1 MGEDLNTLLPGFQA
15 DAMQLHSVL
24 LPVCLVLGFGG
35 FVREVFLAQAR
46 GSVSLLPGYLV
57 KMLIAFA
64 ALGLMQQWAGYVTGG
79 VNDINSQLGINP
91 GNVLAN
97 YEQALATKF
106 GEIINSSG
114 SAATVPPPGS
124 NIANGGPTSGGGVEI
139 THYGYPGDPNGDPN
153 SENGIGNHSNHLVAG
168 VSLAFSP
175 DLISEYHLQV
185 GQTVTVTMANG
196 QVLTGRFDDTTANW
210 LTGRVDIYD
219 PNNTVTF
226 SGEAVTQIDGAP
238 AAAGYDTGVARSP
251 VTLFTTA
258 AMGLDGLPAFLLG
271 FFVMVLCV
279 IGMFL
284 MWLMSLLQQ
293 MLYLVA
299 IAVSPIFFGLLLVR
313 GPAAIASRFLTGFIA
328 ICLWPLGW
336 GIASLITNLL
346 LDLATNTANNPGL
359 AAVNYLS
366 GGVLWWIGLGG
377 WTICSTLAAPWM
389 ISRQIAAG
397 QPGISALLGEAG
409 GRGFRIA
416 YGSAKYLHNVGFQH
430 AAASEGEG
438 LGQTGNS
445 DGENDGALEEYA
457 PITTAVRIRYGR
469 RPAA

>member
-1 MGEDLNTLLPGFQA
+1 MGQDLNSFLPDLQGDLQA
-15 DAMQLHSVL
+15 LHAVL

-35 FVREVFLAQAR
+35 FVREIFLAQAR

-57 KMLIAFA
+57 KMLISFS
-64 ALGLMQQWAGYVTGG
+64 ALGLMQQWAGCVTGG
-79 VNDINSQLGINP
+79 VNDINTQLGVNP

-106 GEIINSSG
+106 GGIINSSG

-153 SENGIGNHSNHLVAG
+153 SENGIGNHNNHLVAG

-226 SGEAVTQIDGAP
+226 SGEAVTQIDGAA

-251 VTLFTTA
+251 LTLFTTA

-293 MLYLVA
+293 MLGSVA
-299 IAVSPIFFGLLLVR
+299 VAVSPVFFGLLLVR
-313 GPAAIASRFLTGFIA
+313 GLDGIASRFLTGFVA

-346 LDLATNTANNPGL
+346 LDFAVNTANNPGL

-366 GGVLWWIGLGG
+366 GGVLWWIGLGA
-377 WTICSTLAAPWM
+377 WTIGSTLAAPWM

-397 QPGISALLGEAG
+397 QPGIAALLGEVGGRSVRVAYETIQHVLRFGLQSADRAG
-409 GRGFRIA
+409 GEF
-416 YGSAKYLHNVGFQH
+416 GSTDLVE
-430 AAASEGEG
+430 SEDGT
-438 LGQTGNS
+438 LS
-445 DGENDGALEEYA
+445 DEYSPA
-457 PITTAVRIRYGR
+457 TTSVRIRYGR
-469 RPAA
+469 RPTV

>member
-1 MGEDLNTLLPGFQA
+1 
-15 DAMQLHSVL
+15 
-24 LPVCLVLGFGG
+24 
-35 FVREVFLAQAR
+35 
-46 GSVSLLPGYLV
+46 
-57 KMLIAFA
+57 
-64 ALGLMQQWAGYVTGG
+64 WAGYVTGG
-79 VNDINSQLGINP
+79 VNDINNQLGVNP
-91 GNVLAN
+91 GNVLMS

-106 GEIINSSG
+106 GGIIDSSG
-114 SAATVPPPGS
+114 SAATAPPPGS
-124 NIANGGPTSGGGVEI
+124 NIASGGSTGGGVEI
-139 THYGYPGDPNGDPN
+139 THYGYSGDPNGDSN
-153 SENGIGNHSNHLVAG
+153 SRNGIGNHSNQLVSG

-175 DLISEYHLQV
+175 DLIREYHLQV

-196 QVLTGRFDDTTANW
+196 QVLTGRFDDTTADW

-251 VTLFTTA
+251 LTLFTTA

-284 MWLMSLLQQ
+284 MWVLSLLQQ
-293 MLYLVA
+293 LLGSVA
-299 IAVSPIFFGLLLVR
+299 IAVSPVFFGLLLVR
-313 GPAAIASRFLTGFIA
+313 GLDGIASRFLTGFVA

-346 LDLATNTANNPGL
+346 LDFALNTANNLGL
-359 AAVNYLS
+359 GAVNYLS
-366 GGVLWWIGLGG
+366 GGVLWWIGLGA
-377 WTICSTLAAPWM
+377 WTIGSTLAAPWM

-397 QPGISALLGEAG
+397 QPGIAALLGEAG
-409 GRGFRIA
+409 GRGLRIA
-416 YGSAKYLHNVGFQH
+416 YGSATYALKLGFQN
-430 AAASEGEG
+430 AAASEGGGPGTE
-438 LGQTGNS
+438 NP
-445 DGENDGALEEYA
+445 DGEQDGEFNEYA

>member
-1 MGEDLNTLLPGFQA
+1 MGQDLNTLLPGFQA

-46 GSVSLLPGYLV
+46 GSVSMLPGYLV
-57 KMLIAFA
+57 KMLIAFS

-79 VNDINSQLGINP
+79 VSDINSQLGTNP
-91 GNVLAN
+91 GNVLAT

-106 GEIINSSG
+106 GGIINSSG
-114 SAATVPPPGS
+114 SAATVPPPGA
-124 NIANGGPTSGGGVEI
+124 NIANGGPTTGGGVEI

-175 DLISEYHLQV
+175 DLITEYHLQV

-258 AMGLDGLPAFLLG
+258 AMGLDGLSAFLLG
-271 FFVMVLCV
+271 CFVMVLCV

-293 MLYLVA
+293 VLCSVA
-299 IAVSPIFFGLLLVR
+299 IAVSPVFFGLLLVR
-313 GPAAIASRFLTGFIA
+313 GLDGIASRFLTGFVA

-346 LDLATNTANNPGL
+346 LDFAANTANDPGL

-366 GGVLWWIGLGG
+366 GGVLWWIGLGA
-377 WTICSTLAAPWM
+377 WTIGSTLAAPWM

-397 QPGISALLGEAG
+397 QPGIAALLGETG
-409 GRGFRIA
+409 GRSVRVADRTIQHVLRFGLQ
-416 YGSAKYLHNVGFQH
+416 SVGNTGGEVGPTDFVD
-430 AAASEGEG
+430 SEDAGVHDECSPCM
-438 LGQTGNS
+438 TS
-445 DGENDGALEEYA
+445 
-457 PITTAVRIRYGR
+457 VRIRYGR
-469 RPAA
+469 RPTV

>member
-1 MGEDLNTLLPGFQA
+1 MGEDLNTLLPDFQA
-15 DAMQLHSVL
+15 DVTQLHAVL

-35 FVREVFLAQAR
+35 FVREIFLAQAR
-46 GSVSLLPGYLV
+46 GSVSLLPCYLV
-57 KMLIAFA
+57 KMLIAFS
-64 ALGLMQQWAGYVTGG
+64 ALGLMQQWAGYVTEG
-79 VNDINSQLGINP
+79 VNDINNQLGVNS
-91 GNVLAN
+91 GNVLAS

-106 GEIINSSG
+106 GGIINSSG
-114 SAATVPPPGS
+114 SAATAPPPGS
-124 NIANGGPTSGGGVEI
+124 NIANGGVTGGGVEI
-139 THYGYPGDPNGDPN
+139 THYGYPGDPNGDSN
-153 SENGIGNHSNHLVAG
+153 SKNGIGNHSNHLVSG

-196 QVLTGRFDDTTANW
+196 QVLTGRFDDTTGNW

-293 MLYLVA
+293 MLFAVA
-299 IAVSPIFFGLLLVR
+299 IAVSPVFFGLLLIR
-313 GPAAIASRFLTGFIA
+313 GLDGIASRFLTGFVA

-346 LDLATNTANNPGL
+346 LDFALNTANNLGL
-359 AAVNYLS
+359 GAVNYLS
-366 GGVLWWIGLGG
+366 GGVLWWIGLGA
-377 WTICSTLAAPWM
+377 WTIGSTLAAPWM

-397 QPGISALLGEAG
+397 QPGIAALLGEAG
-409 GRGFRIA
+409 GRGLRIA
-416 YGSAKYLHNVGFQH
+416 YGSAKSVLQLGFQN
-430 AAASEGEG
+430 AAASEGGGPGEP
-438 LGQTGNS
+438 GNS
-445 DGENDGALEEYA
+445 ESDNDRDFDEHV
-457 PITTAVRIRYGR
+457 PITTAVRVRYSR
-469 RPAA
+469 RPKV

>member
-15 DAMQLHSVL
+15 DVTQLHSVL

-46 GSVSLLPGYLV
+46 GSVSMLPGYLV
-57 KMLIAFA
+57 KMLIAFS

-79 VNDINSQLGINP
+79 VSDINSQLGTNP

-106 GEIINSSG
+106 GGIINASG

-124 NIANGGPTSGGGVEI
+124 NIANGGATAGGVEI
-139 THYGYPGDPNGDPN
+139 THYGYAGDPNGDPN
-153 SENGIGNHSNHLVAG
+153 SANGIGNHDNHLVAG

-175 DLISEYHLQV
+175 DLINEYHLQV

-251 VTLFTTA
+251 LTLFTTA

-284 MWLMSLLQQ
+284 MWLMSLAQQ

-313 GPAAIASRFLTGFIA
+313 GPDAIASRFLTGFIA

-346 LDLATNTANNPGL
+346 LDLATNAANNPGL

-366 GGVLWWIGLGG
+366 GGVLWWIGLGA
-377 WTICSTLAAPWM
+377 WTIGSTLAAPWM

-397 QPGISALLGEAG
+397 QPGIAALLGEAG

-416 YGSAKYLHNVGFQH
+416 YGSAKYVLNVGFQH
-430 AAASEGEG
+430 AVGSEGG
-438 LGQTGNS
+438 GFAGTGNS
-445 DGENDGALEEYA
+445 DGENDGALGEYA
-457 PITTAVRIRYGR
+457 PATTSVRIRYGR
-469 RPAA
+469 RPAV

>member
-15 DAMQLHSVL
+15 DVTQLHSVL
-24 LPVCLVLGFGG
+24 LPVCLALGFGG

-46 GSVSLLPGYLV
+46 GSVSMLPGYLV
-57 KMLIAFA
+57 KMLIAFS
-64 ALGLMQQWAGYVTGG
+64 ALGLMQEWAGYVTGG
-79 VNDINSQLGINP
+79 VNDINTQLGVNP
-91 GNVLAN
+91 GNVLAS

-106 GEIINSSG
+106 GGIINSSD
-114 SAATVPPPGS
+114 SAATVPPAGS

-153 SENGIGNHSNHLVAG
+153 SENGIGNHNNHLVAG

-175 DLISEYHLQV
+175 DLITEYHLQV
-185 GQTVTVTMANG
+185 GQTVTVTMATG

-279 IGMFL
+279 VGMFL

-293 MLYLVA
+293 MLCSVA
-299 IAVSPIFFGLLLVR
+299 IAVSPVFFGLLLVR
-313 GPAAIASRFLTGFIA
+313 GLDGIASRFLTGFVA

-346 LDLATNTANNPGL
+346 LDFALNTANNLGL
-359 AAVNYLS
+359 GAVNYLS
-366 GGVLWWIGLGG
+366 GGVLWWIGLGA
-377 WTICSTLAAPWM
+377 WTIGSTVAAPWM

-397 QPGISALLGEAG
+397 QPGIAALLGEAG
-409 GRGFRIA
+409 GRGLRIA
-416 YGSAKYLHNVGFQH
+416 YGTIQHVLRFGLQSADSAGGEFGSTDL
-430 AAASEGEG
+430 ADSEDGT
-438 LGQTGNS
+438 LS
-445 DGENDGALEEYA
+445 DEYSPA
-457 PITTAVRIRYGR
+457 TPSVRVRYGR
-469 RPAA
+469 RPAV

>member
-1 MGEDLNTLLPGFQA
+1 MGEDLNTLLPDFQA
-15 DAMQLHSVL
+15 DLTQLHAVL

-35 FVREVFLAQAR
+35 FVREIFLAQAR
-46 GSVSLLPGYLV
+46 GSVSILPGYLV
-57 KMLIAFA
+57 KMLIAFS

-79 VNDINSQLGINP
+79 VNDINNQLGVNP

-106 GEIINSSG
+106 GGIINSSG

-124 NIANGGPTSGGGVEI
+124 NIANGGPTAGGGVEI

-175 DLISEYHLQV
+175 DLITEYHLQV

-271 FFVMVLCV
+271 FFVIVLCV

-293 MLYLVA
+293 MLCSVA
-299 IAVSPIFFGLLLVR
+299 IAVSPVFFGLLLVR
-313 GPAAIASRFLTGFIA
+313 GLDGIASRFLTGFVA

-346 LDLATNTANNPGL
+346 LGFAVNTANNL
-359 AAVNYLS
+359 ALGAVNCLS
-366 GGVLWWIGLGG
+366 GGVLWWIGLGA
-377 WTICSTLAAPWM
+377 WTIGSTLAAPWM

-397 QPGISALLGEAG
+397 QPGIAALLGEAG
-409 GRGFRIA
+409 GRSVRVV
-416 YGSAKYLHNVGFQH
+416 YGTAQQLIRCGVQSAV
-430 AAASEGEG
+430 ASESGG
-438 LGQTGNS
+438 LGLDS
-445 DGENDGALEEYA
+445 ESLGELDEYSPA
-457 PITTAVRIRYGR
+457 ATSVRIRYGR
-469 RPAA
+469 RPTV